1 MTQLQKPLLLA
12 VIGGA
17 HGTGGEVRIKSFT
30 GDPLAL
36 KNYGAL
42 YDKAGR
48 SYRIKSLRPGKTV
61 VIARL
66 QGVDSRDAAEALNG
80 TELFIDRS
88 QLPENLEEDEFYQD
102 DLIGFA
108 VIDETGGK
116 IGRVMAFFNFGG
128 GDVVEITVNGRK
140 NQLIPFSRA
149 AVPQVDVTG
158 KRIVVDRMAAGLA
171 EGDGAVEK
179 AFSVKKAEK

>member
-1 MTQLQKPLLLA
+1 MTQLQKPVLLA
-12 VIGGA
+12 VIGSA

-36 KNYGAL
+36 KHYGTL

-66 QGVDSRDAAEALNG
+66 EGVDSRNAAEALKG
-80 TELFIDRS
+80 TELFVDRS

-102 DLIGFA
+102 DLIGFI
-108 VIDETGGK
+108 VVDETGEE
-116 IGRVMAFFNFGG
+116 IGRVKAFFNFGG
-128 GDVVEITVNGRK
+128 GDIVEITMSGRK
-140 NQLIPFSRA
+140 NQFIPFSRA
-149 AVPQVDVTG
+149 AVPQVDIAG
-158 KRIVVDRMAAGLA
+158 KRIVVDRLAAGLA
-171 EGDGAVEK
+171 GDETKPDMEGKDHEV
-179 AFSVKKAEK
+179 

>member
-1 MTQLQKPLLLA
+1 MTQLQKPVLLA

-17 HGTGGEVRIKSFT
+17 HGTGGEVRVKSFT

-36 KNYGAL
+36 KRYGAL

-66 QGVDSRDAAEALNG
+66 EGVDSRNAAEALNG

-88 QLPENLEEDEFYQD
+88 QLPEDLEEDEFYQE

-108 VIDETGGK
+108 VIDENGEK
-116 IGRVMAFFNFGG
+116 IGKVMAFFNFGG
-128 GDVVEITVNGRK
+128 GDVVEITINGRK

-149 AVPQVDVTG
+149 AVPRVDMAE
-158 KRIVVDRMAAGLA
+158 KRMIVDRFAAGLVTS
-171 EGDGAVEK
+171 DDK
-179 AFSVKKAEK
+179 QIPKDKKHEI

>member
-1 MTQLQKPLLLA
+1 MTQLQKPVLLA

-36 KNYGAL
+36 KDYGLL

-66 QGVDSRDAAEALNG
+66 EGVDSRNAAEALNG

-88 QLPENLEEDEFYQD
+88 RLPEDLEEDEFYQD

-108 VIDETGGK
+108 VVDETGEEIGK
-116 IGRVMAFFNFGG
+116 VMAFFNFGG
-128 GDVVEITVNGRK
+128 GDLVEITMNGRK
-140 NQLIPFSRA
+140 NQFIPFSRV
-149 AVPQVDVTG
+149 AVPQVDMAG
-158 KRIVVDRMAAGLA
+158 RRIVVDRFAAGLA
-171 EGDGAVEK
+171 GDEETPDMKGKGREV
-179 AFSVKKAEK
+179 